1 MSDTVTI
8 TFTADISDL
17 QRGMQQAADAVNT
30 TTGALRNGA
39 AQVGASFSSLS
50 AAYARNATQAAQ
62 ASQEA
67 AETQLAI
74 AREQA
79 NAQFTIAQNGIKM
92 QEALVKEET
101 QTGQMSNEQQLA
113 SLLALEDQREAIER
127 RHLELLQSTYEEN
140 SRAYLRVQQEIDT
153 AASQSALRREQIEL
167 SYNKEVYSDY
177 RRTYEEIGS
186 SVSSSIMGMIEGHE
200 TLRQAAQKV
209 LLSMI
214 QDFIQARIRMVADW
228 LAGIA
233 TQTTA
238 MQVGQTAQTAAVM
251 SGVAART
258 SAEQAGAASGLAASA
273 GTMISQILASAKEAF
288 AGVFGFL
295 APVMGP
301 AAAGPAAAAEG
312 TVAAAASFD
321 SGSWQLPSD
330 MVAQVHRGEMIVPA
344 GATPWAQSVLAN
356 AAGAASGVTVN
367 HATHFNIS
375 ALDSQDVKRWF
386 KNNSKTMLRTINDAV
401 RSGSHL
407 GLSRLKSL

>member
-17 QRGMQQAADAVNT
+17 QRGMQQAASAVDA

-50 AAYARNATQAAQ
+50 AAYAKNATQAAQ

-67 AETQLAI
+67 AQMQLAI
-74 AREQA
+74 AREQE
-79 NAQFTIAQNGIKM
+79 NAQFTIASNGIKM

-101 QTGQMSNEQQLA
+101 QTAQMSHAQELA
-113 SLLALEDQREAIER
+113 SLLALEDQREAIEQ
-127 RHLELLQSTYEEN
+127 RHLQVLQSSYEEN
-140 SRAYLRVQQEIDT
+140 SRAYLRVQQQIDT
-153 AASQSALRREQIEL
+153 LAIQSALRREQIEL
-167 SYNKEVYSDY
+167 NYNKEIYSDY
-177 RRTYEEIGS
+177 RRTFDEIGS

-209 LLSMI
+209 LLSII
-214 QDFIQARIRMVADW
+214 QDFIQARIRTVADW
-228 LAGIA
+228 LAGVA

-238 MQVGQTAQTAAVM
+238 MQVGQAAQTTAVTT
-251 SGVAART
+251 GVAARS
-258 SAEQAGAASGLAASA
+258 SAEQAGAASGLAANA
-273 GTMISQILASAKEAF
+273 GAMISQIFASAKEAF

-295 APVMGP
+295 APIMGP

-312 TVAAAASFD
+312 SVAAAASFAA
-321 SGSWQLPSD
+321 GSWQLPSD
-330 MVAQVHRGEMIVPA
+330 MLAQVHQGEMIVPA
-344 GATPWAQSVLAN
+344 GATPWAQSLMAN
-356 AAGAASGVTVN
+356 AAGSNGGVTVN

-386 KNNSKTMLRTINDAV
+386 KNNSKTMLRTINEAV
-401 RSGSHL
+401 RNGSHL
-407 GLSRLKSL
+407 GLSKLT

>member
-17 QRGMQQAADAVNT
+17 QRGMQQASAAVDA

-39 AQVGASFSSLS
+39 AQVSASFSSLS

-67 AETQLAI
+67 AETQFAV

-79 NAQFTIAQNGIKM
+79 NAQFTIAANGIKM
-92 QEALVKEET
+92 QEALVKAET
-101 QTGQMSNEQQLA
+101 QTGQMSDAQQLA
-113 SLLALEDQREAIER
+113 SLLALEDQREAIES

-167 SYNKEVYSDY
+167 AYNKEVYSDY
-177 RRTYEEIGS
+177 RRTYQEIGS

-200 TLRQAAQKV
+200 SLRQAAQKV

-238 MQVGQTAQTAAVM
+238 MQVSQTAQTTAVM

-258 SAEQAGAASGLAASA
+258 SAEQAGASSSLAASA

-295 APVMGP
+295 APIMGP

-312 TVAAAASFD
+312 TVAAAASFA
-321 SGSWQLPSD
+321 SGSWQLPGD

-344 GATPWAQSVLAN
+344 SATPWAQGVLAN
-356 AAGAASGVTVN
+356 AAGAAGGVIVN

-386 KNNSKTMLRTINDAV
+386 QNNGKTMLRTINDAV
-401 RSGSHL
+401 RNGSHL
-407 GLSRLKSL
+407 GLSKLT

>member
-17 QRGMQQAADAVNT
+17 QRGMQQAAAAVDA

-50 AAYARNATQAAQ
+50 AAYAKNAMQAAQ

-67 AETQLAI
+67 AATQLAI
-74 AREQA
+74 AREQE
-79 NAQFTIAQNGIKM
+79 NAQFTIASNGIKM
-92 QEALVKEET
+92 QETLVKEET
-101 QTGQMSNEQQLA
+101 QTAEMSHAQELA
-113 SLLALEDQREAIER
+113 SLLALEDQREAIEQ
-127 RHLELLQSTYEEN
+127 RHLQVLQSTYEEN
-140 SRAYLRVQQEIDT
+140 SRAYLRVQQQIDT
-153 AASQSALRREQIEL
+153 LASQSALRREQIEL
-167 SYNKEVYSDY
+167 NCNKQIYSDY
-177 RRTYEEIGS
+177 RRTFEEIGS

-200 TLRQAAQKV
+200 NLRQAAQKV
-209 LLSMI
+209 LLSII
-214 QDFIQARIRMVADW
+214 QDFIQARIKMVADW

-238 MQVGQTAQTAAVM
+238 MQTGQLAQTTAVAT
-251 SGVAART
+251 GVAART
-258 SAEQAGAASGLAASA
+258 SAEQAGAASGLAANASS
-273 GTMISQILASAKEAF
+273 MISQIFASAKEAF

-312 TVAAAASFD
+312 AVAAAASFAV
-321 SGSWQLPSD
+321 GSWQLPSD
-330 MVAQVHRGEMIVPA
+330 MIAQVHRGEMIVPA
-344 GATPWAQSVLAN
+344 GATPWAQGLMSG
-356 AAGAASGVTVN
+356 AAGGAGGGVTVN

-386 KNNSKTMLRTINDAV
+386 NNNSKMMLRTINDAV
-401 RSGSHL
+401 RHGSHL
-407 GLSRLKSL
+407 GLSKLT